1 MKTLSF
7 LFLLFLLFLF
17 SSCASFEDPVE
28 VVSYDMKMENINLD
42 EATLRFNMTVHN
54 YTWTPIKIKPST
66 LEIFVDGEKLGDA
79 YLDEKIRLQSKKDN
93 EVNTLVHVN
102 FSDGILGKL
111 IRYRFKE
118 TVQLELRG
126 KVKTGLLF
134 VPVKIPVNYSKVIS
148 PKTLNL
154 NLDNQ

>member
-7 LFLLFLLFLF
+7 LFLILVFV
-17 SSCASFEDPVE
+17 SCATFEDPLE
-28 VVSYDMKMENINLD
+28 VVSSDMKMENLNLD
-42 EATLRFNMTVHN
+42 EATLRFNTTIHN
-54 YTWTPIKIKPST
+54 NTWTPIKIKPST
-66 LEIFVDGEKLGDA
+66 LELFVDGEKLGDV
-79 YLDEKIRLQSKKDN
+79 YMDEKIRLKSKKNN
-93 EVNTLVHVN
+93 EVNALVHVK
-102 FSDGILGKL
+102 FADGILGKL

-118 TVQLELRG
+118 TAQIELRG
-126 KVKTGLLF
+126 KVKTRLLL

>member
-7 LFLLFLLFLF
+7 LFLLFLF

-66 LEIFVDGEKLGDA
+66 LEIFVDGEKLGDM
-79 YLDEKIRLQSKKDN
+79 YLDEKIRLKSTDGDLVAESKLFGNSKKASRM
-93 EVNTLVHVN
+93 
-102 FSDGILGKL
+102 F
-111 IRYRFKE
+111 YC
-118 TVQLELRG
+118 
-126 KVKTGLLF
+126 
-134 VPVKIPVNYSKVIS
+134 SK
-148 PKTLNL
+148 
-154 NLDNQ
+154 

>member
-7 LFLLFLLFLF
+7 LLFLFLF
-17 SSCASFEDPVE
+17 SSCATFEDPVE
-28 VVSYDMKMENINLD
+28 VVSYDMKMENLNLD
-42 EATLRFNMTVHN
+42 EAALRFNTTIHN
-54 YTWTPIKIKPST
+54 NTWTPIKIKPST
-66 LEIFVDGEKLGDA
+66 LELYVDGEKLGDV
-79 YLDEKIRLQSKKDN
+79 YLDEKIRLKSNKDN
-93 EVNTLVHVN
+93 EVNALVYVK
-102 FSDGILGKL
+102 FADGILGKL

-118 TVQLELRG
+118 TAQLELRG

-134 VPVKIPVNYSKVIS
+134 VPIKIPVNYSKVVS

>member
-7 LFLLFLLFLF
+7 LLFLFLF
-17 SSCASFEDPVE
+17 SSCATFEDPVE
-28 VVSYDMKMENINLD
+28 VVSYDMKMENLNLD
-42 EATLRFNMTVHN
+42 EAALRFNTTIHN
-54 YTWTPIKIKPST
+54 NTWTPIKIRPST
-66 LEIFVDGEKLGDA
+66 LELYVDGEKLGDV
-79 YLDEKIRLQSKKDN
+79 YLDEKIRLKSNKDN
-93 EVNTLVHVN
+93 EVNALVYVK
-102 FSDGILGKL
+102 FADGILGKL

-118 TVQLELRG
+118 TAQLELRG

-134 VPVKIPVNYSKVIS
+134 VPVKIPVNYSKVVS

>member
-7 LFLLFLLFLF
+7 LLFLFLF
-17 SSCASFEDPVE
+17 SSCATFEDPVE
-28 VVSYDMKMENINLD
+28 VISYDMKMENLNLD
-42 EATLRFNMTVHN
+42 EAALRFNTTIHN
-54 YTWTPIKIKPST
+54 NTWTPIKIRPST
-66 LEIFVDGEKLGDA
+66 LELYVDGEKLGDV
-79 YLDEKIRLQSKKDN
+79 YLDEKIRLKSNKDN
-93 EVNTLVHVN
+93 EVNTLVHVK
-102 FSDGILGKL
+102 FADGILGKL

-118 TVQLELRG
+118 TAQLELRG

-134 VPVKIPVNYSKVIS
+134 VPIKIPVNYSKVIS

>member
-7 LFLLFLLFLF
+7 LFLLFFF
-17 SSCASFEDPVE
+17 ASCATFEDPVE
-28 VVSYDMKMENINLD
+28 VVSYDMKMENLNLD
-42 EATLRFNMTVHN
+42 EAALRFNTTIHN
-54 YTWTPIKIKPST
+54 NTWTPIKIKPST
-66 LEIFVDGEKLGDA
+66 LELYVDGEKLGDVF
-79 YLDEKIRLQSKKDN
+79 LDEKIRLKSKKDN
-93 EVNTLVHVN
+93 EVNALVHVK
-102 FSDGILGKL
+102 FADGILGKL

-118 TVQLELRG
+118 TAQLELRG

-134 VPVKIPVNYSKVIS
+134 VPIKIPVNYSKVVS